1 VPQNCQCSES
11 SGTVHDSPFGACA
24 EVGSRRMALPSARR
38 AAVHRGTAAFHGR
51 TPEMLRPDQM
61 SAHQQKYYD
70 WTAGIERRGPW
81 QDFDGDSIYPMPVL
95 QGRARVD
102 AKQGI
107 CGANYVN
114 DEQGSGRPCRAAPP
128 LESKT
133 PVACAWLTPA
143 RSAAR
148 LSELRNRPTGNMPTG
163 NIDDCTRRVY
173 SAGHDDRG
181 AEPASPPPCRGTGGR
196 VIVCVPPDT
205 GPRRCP
211 PTSSPRYPL
220 SGRSSPERIE

>member
-1 VPQNCQCSES
+1 MGTEKRRHSRLASDQMVLIEMADRHASGSLRTSRTAERASELPMLRV
-11 SGTVHDSPFGACA
+11 SGTVHDLPFGACA

-148 LSELRNRPTGNMPTG
+148 LSELRNWPTGNMP
-163 NIDDCTRRVY
+163 IWQ
-173 SAGHDDRG
+173 H
-181 AEPASPPPCRGTGGR
+181 
-196 VIVCVPPDT
+196 
-205 GPRRCP
+205 
-211 PTSSPRYPL
+211 
-220 SGRSSPERIE
+220 